1 MGFKRKLRWLILVL
15 IPLLLLTGC
24 GDLEPEIQDTRT
36 VILNMDF
43 HGKSSSRSSSS
54 VSASELSQYNTHL
67 ILALPSGEVLT
78 SNYKNFHSSFAKGL
92 MNTADNKV
100 SLEIPL
106 NTQMKI
112 FAFLF
117 EENYSM
123 SELFPGTREVGY
135 YGESQTFSIGTQT
148 NNLSLDITLI
158 QVPGT
163 GTDSEGGT
171 DTLLDTIAPTASV
184 TTATITTSGNAVVQ
198 STETGTA
205 YLVNTTVSVSNN
217 FTSITGAMDSQW
229 NSVAITLVNTDTN
242 LPATG
247 LADGT
252 YKVYAV
258 DAASNLSSA
267 SSNSVTVATTVT
279 DTTAPTVTFNPANG
293 DTGEAISDNITITF
307 SEAVRNID
315 NTVLTDS
322 NIDSLITLKLDN
334 ASGNNINFDATING
348 DKTVITINPTSNLPN
363 SQAVYVALG
372 ATVEDSTDNV
382 ITAVNATFTT
392 VMGGYYIA
400 GDGSGGGGAGDYWYE
415 YNKLALGG
423 HGAGDNDT
431 IVGTPYN
438 DVIFGDGSG
447 GGGGGSKH
455 RLAAGGN
462 SGSGSDNIDGGA
474 GNDIIFGDGFKGND
488 NHGTT
493 NWEHG
498 GIGGFGGGGGGGGS
512 YSPNGN
518 GGNGGLLAGGG
529 GGQSDKVFG
538 ISLYGGVS
546 GGINSKPA
554 GGVAHIS
561 DNKWG
566 GNSAMPSIVGAGYFN
581 EQSKGGTGSN
591 SFGAGGGAGFGG
603 LNSINQVITTSTSPW
618 TYQYCSGG
626 LPQGGNGGTG
636 STNKVIYDDSSGNLY
651 SYVSGQLTSIFGS
664 TPGTLNGVGTGAD
677 IIDGG
682 AGNDHLFGLGGNDI
696 FVFEITDAGASD
708 VDVIWDFNRL
718 GEGDKIRLTNNNNI
732 ISNTDINSIIASQ
745 VANGNNR
752 TIIFN
757 DWGGKQVSIE
767 VKNIG
772 RNFVVGDFD
781 S

>member
-1 MGFKRKLRWLILVL
+1 M
-15 IPLLLLTGC
+15 PLFLFTGC
-24 GDLEPEIQDTRT
+24 GDLEPDMQETRT

-67 ILALPSGEVLT
+67 ILALPSWEYLT
-78 SNYKNFHSSFAKGL
+78 SSYKNFYSSFAQGL
-92 MNTADNKV
+92 MNTADKKV

-117 EENYSM
+117 KENYSM
-123 SELFPGTREVGY
+123 SELFSGTRTVGY
-135 YGESQTFSIGTQT
+135 YGESQTFSISANT
-148 NNLSLDITLI
+148 NSLSLGITLI

-163 GTDSEGGT
+163 GTDTDGGT
-171 DTLLDTIAPTASV
+171 DT
-184 TTATITTSGNAVVQ
+184 GG
-198 STETGTA
+198 GTD
-205 YLVNTTVSVSNN
+205 N
-217 FTSITGAMDSQW
+217 M
-229 NSVAITLVNTDTN
+229 
-242 LPATG
+242 
-247 LADGT
+247 
-252 YKVYAV
+252 
-258 DAASNLSSA
+258 
-267 SSNSVTVATTVT
+267 
-279 DTTAPTVTFNPANG
+279 APTVTFSPANG
-293 DTGEAISDNITITF
+293 ATGVPISNNITIIF

-322 NIDSLITLKLDN
+322 NSGDANGVGSLITLRL
-334 ASGNNINFDATING
+334 NNTYGTNIAFYATIDTN
-348 DKTVITINPTSNLPN
+348 KTFITIDPTNNLPH
-363 SQAVYVALG
+363 SQAVYVVIG
-372 ATVEDSTDNV
+372 ATVEDSAGNP
-382 ITAVNATFTT
+382 ITAANATFTT
-392 VMGGYYIA
+392 EMGGYYIA

-431 IVGTPYN
+431 IVGTSYN

-512 YSPNGN
+512 YNPNGN

-538 ISLYGGVS
+538 TSLYGGVS

-581 EQSKGGTGSN
+581 EQSKGGTASN
-591 SFGAGGGAGFGG
+591 AFGAGGGAGFGG
-603 LNSINQVITTSTSPW
+603 LNSINQVITTYTTPR

-718 GEGDKIRLTNNNNI
+718 GEGDKIRLTNDNNI

-757 DWGGKQVSIE
+757 DGGGKQVSIE

-772 RNFVVGDFD
+772 RNLVVADFD